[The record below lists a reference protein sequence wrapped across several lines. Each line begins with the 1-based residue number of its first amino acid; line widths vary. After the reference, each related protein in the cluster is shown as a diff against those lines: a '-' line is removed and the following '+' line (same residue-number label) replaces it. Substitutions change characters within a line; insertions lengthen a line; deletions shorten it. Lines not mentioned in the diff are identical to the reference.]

1 MQLSTTIR
9 EYFHLHQEEIRS
21 RICILVTEMVKEKTV
36 NVISEKLTEHP
47 YLKFRG
53 EEYRVAEL
61 VKRELDKSAI
71 KYEVLALH
79 PGRPNIISH
88 QGLNRNGRR
97 LLMPAHMDI
106 VPAGEGWNTDPYAV
120 IEKNGNLYGRGTLDN
135 KGPLAAILVAAQILR
150 TLEIDAKLNGEL
162 QVAAL
167 SDEEAEDP
175 DGINYGIGYLV
186 EEKLINPTMA
196 VVPDIGG
203 NMVDIDVAEKGR
215 VVLKIVATGKQA
227 HGSTPEKGINA
238 VYLMARLITEIE
250 KLQFDYELHPVLG
263 KPTLNLGEI
272 QGGVAPNVVPGICQ
286 VYIDIRTVPGM
297 TRDKVLSQLQACIAK
312 VGEKHFHIEVISW
325 NEPHAIDPD
334 NVIVRAIQKNA
345 VEVLKIQPQAIG
357 QGGGTY
363 AKTLNLHGITAVG
376 WGPGDDNA
384 FHVANE
390 YVEVKQLVD
399 FALMTCLLAVDLLA

>member
-1 MQLSTTIR
+1 
-9 EYFHLHQEEIRS
+9 
-21 RICILVTEMVKEKTV
+21 
-36 NVISEKLTEHP
+36 
-47 YLKFRG
+47 
-53 EEYRVAEL
+53 
-61 VKRELDKSAI
+61 
-71 KYEVLALH
+71 
-79 PGRPNIISH
+79 
-88 QGLNRNGRR
+88 
-97 LLMPAHMDI
+97 
-106 VPAGEGWNTDPYAV
+106 
-120 IEKNGNLYGRGTLDN
+120 
-135 KGPLAAILVAAQILR
+135 
-150 TLEIDAKLNGEL
+150 
-162 QVAAL
+162 
-167 SDEEAEDP
+167 
-175 DGINYGIGYLV
+175 
-186 EEKLINPTMA
+186 MA

-272 QGGVAPNVVPGICQ
+272 QGGVAPNVVPGNCQ

-297 TRDKVLSQLQACIAK
+297 TRDKVLGQLQACIGK
-312 VGEKHFHIEVISW
+312 VGEQHFHIEVISW

-399 FALMTCLLAVDLLA
+399 FALMTCLLAIDLVG